1 MPSVTLGG
9 IKCTYD
15 VTGEGIP
22 LIMLSPGGFDSTI
35 EGTVKAWILDSVAA
49 GEKARKAG

>member
-15 VTGEGIP
+15 VPGSV
-22 LIMLSPGGFDSTI
+22 LSPLMPPEQNPD
-35 EGTVKAWILDSVAA
+35 TVKARILDSVAA